1 MSRQCLLA
9 RSLIHTPCLSETRP
23 LLRRSS
29 TPSFPA
35 PVKDAQPVA
44 IYFRPSDTSIWPV
57 PSQSFEASGWREHV
71 LPDSSVYF
79 SHALLHVTT
88 DVDLRNPGKFE
99 VVSAFLGGGGRG
111 GDMALPPEG
120 WELWLRDA
128 GTAKQEFVPARA
140 WVHHAMRAISLEQP
154 PMHSNE
160 IHIPEEDS
168 EYMDA
173 FMLTICDRRYAKS
186 SPFRARYGESLLV
199 VHRNAPGSYAS
210 ASELPCGSDRY
221 LDMVVYR

>member
-1 MSRQCLLA
+1 M
-9 RSLIHTPCLSETRP
+9 
-23 LLRRSS
+23 
-29 TPSFPA
+29 
-35 PVKDAQPVA
+35 
-44 IYFRPSDTSIWPV
+44 

-186 SPFRARYGESLLV
+186 SSFRARYGESLLV